1 MIGKKNRSETTD
13 GRATSME
20 KGLYLCRGR
29 EFGRSRGSSHAMRR
43 WAVLLLLLGFAW
55 PAWAAKLLTIG
66 QMEDLL
72 AKLEGKADGKVAGD
86 LGELQLTE
94 RVSAARLKRWEMKFP
109 GERTQRELME
119 LADRSVFLN
128 SPAADVIPDPPPD
141 QNTQRH
147 MLWMAEQY
155 AGAALSRLPDLMAT
169 RETTHF
175 EANSSRTGDSVGGGI
190 PLIQWASVS
199 SRTVSYRNGSE
210 VAQEGAEKQEQ
221 EPAGGLVT
229 HDEFGPI
236 VAQILSD
243 ASEGQVSLQGQ
254 VGFERW
260 EQGPSE
266 PAAVFHYTVPEDASH
281 FEVDIAI
288 GKQAQTIHPAYHG
301 EIEIDPET
309 GAILRLSEI
318 ADMTPPLE
326 GLRAAIALEYA
337 PVAIGDRNCMCPVR
351 GVAFSRI
358 PAPAAGAASGTQETP
373 DPSQWAIKTHLN
385 DVAFTG
391 YQVFRADA
399 RSVAGGETGR

>member
-1 MIGKKNRSETTD
+1 MIGKKNRSETS
-13 GRATSME
+13 GGGAASME

-55 PAWAAKLLTIG
+55 PAWAVKSLTIG

-72 AKLEGKADGKVAGD
+72 AKLEGKADGKVAGE
-86 LGELQLTE
+86 LGELELTE
-94 RVSAARLKRWEMKFP
+94 RVSTARLAKWEAKFP
-109 GERTQRELME
+109 GERTQRELIK

-175 EANSSRTGDSVGGGI
+175 EANSSRTGESVGGGV
-190 PLIQWASVS
+190 PSVQWTGVT

-210 VAQEGAEKQEQ
+210 VAQEGAEKQE
-221 EPAGGLVT
+221 PALGLT
-229 HDEFGPI
+229 IDGEFGPI
-236 VAQILSD
+236 VEQILSD
-243 ASEGQVSLQGQ
+243 AMEGQVGLLGQ

-260 EQGPSE
+260 EQGASE
-266 PAAVFHYTVPEDASH
+266 PAAVFHYAVPEDASH
-281 FEVDIAI
+281 FEVNIAI
-288 GKQAQTIHPAYHG
+288 GNQVQTIYPAYHG

-326 GLRAAIALEYA
+326 GLRAAIAVEYA
-337 PVAIGDRNCMCPVR
+337 PVAIGDRNCVCPVR

-358 PAPAAGAASGTQETP
+358 PAPIAGAASRTQETP

-391 YQVFRADA
+391 YQVFRPDA
-399 RSVAGGETGR
+399 RSVVGAETGR